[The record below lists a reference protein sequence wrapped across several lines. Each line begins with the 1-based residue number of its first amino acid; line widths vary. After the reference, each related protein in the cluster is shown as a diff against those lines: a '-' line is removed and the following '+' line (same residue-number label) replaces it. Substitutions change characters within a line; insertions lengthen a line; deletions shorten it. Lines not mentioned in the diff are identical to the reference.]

1 MPEPM
6 IPLGQFSRQVQQ
18 YDPVEVV
25 LKCAATSRYMDKDN
39 KTFDQE
45 PISDTVAG
53 FRRIRYALV
62 THSGLA
68 AVVRVA
74 IRNHPYARRK
84 SGSAIDVMTLAN
96 NWNNVEDPFL
106 GSGIMTLVRVAYE
119 QFPYQEQLDELIPRH
134 LTIWTETKPANP
146 RLDIQEAFKRKTGL
160 SIVEFMKIGVAFYSC
175 AIHQASF
182 TREFIEGTQAE
193 KLQPFLTPEKV
204 DAFLMSVAA
213 DFPAFRRLCLQE
225 EQEAPGAGKWVFNP
239 LISRPVIT
247 LPDGRFCVPIPRLL
261 IQRITK
267 GIYYDLQESFSTPDY
282 NPFLEWFG
290 HAFEEYGGII
300 LRMALK
306 HSTVHP
312 EPLYGSPELG
322 GPDWTILGQKIG
334 LAMEFRSTRLPK
346 IVRTTTERDAVMN
359 RIRQALA
366 HTVGRLPSKI
376 KDIFDGTAGLPTTG
390 VDEIVPAVVTLE
402 SWYPE
407 ALTTDLIR
415 EELQKEGIDAGRF
428 QLMSIDDLE
437 WLLTWAHHE
446 PPAVVL
452 REKLIDSALDD
463 ISVGQYLRKR
473 ADDQGLAFPTRL
485 LKAKKDAFFD
495 EITGPYEQA
504 GDQPI
509 SG

>member
-119 QFPYQEQLDELIPRH
+119 QFPYQEQLDELIPRY

-322 GPDWTILGQKIG
+322 SG
-334 LAMEFRSTRLPK
+334 
-346 IVRTTTERDAVMN
+346 
-359 RIRQALA
+359 
-366 HTVGRLPSKI
+366 
-376 KDIFDGTAGLPTTG
+376 
-390 VDEIVPAVVTLE
+390 
-402 SWYPE
+402 
-407 ALTTDLIR
+407 
-415 EELQKEGIDAGRF
+415 
-428 QLMSIDDLE
+428 
-437 WLLTWAHHE
+437 
-446 PPAVVL
+446 
-452 REKLIDSALDD
+452 LDD
-463 ISVGQYLRKR
+463 TRAKDWPCHGVSLHTTAQDRPNHNRTGRGDEPHTPSIGAHSRPIAVQDKGHIRWYGRPSHNGSGRDCSRRRYLGVLVPRGAHYR
-473 ADDQGLAFPTRL
+473 PNQGRVAEGRN
-485 LKAKKDAFFD
+485 
-495 EITGPYEQA
+495 
-504 GDQPI
+504 
-509 SG
+509 